1 MATNAMIGYS
11 TLVYYADAESPGT
24 FTQVTEVIEV
34 TPPNQAA
41 DDVDATHF
49 TSPNRTREYI
59 QGLIEP
65 GEASIVLNRI
75 PGGTAE
81 IAIMALRDSGAR
93 RMWRFVWPN
102 NTIWDFVA
110 YVKGY
115 ETTSPIDDRMTA
127 TCTLKVS
134 GSTTVTI
141 GSPTPP

>member
-1 MATNAMIGYS
+1 MATNAMIGYQ
-11 TLVYYADAESPGT
+11 TTVFYADAESPGI

-34 TPPNQAA
+34 TPPNAVA

-59 QGLIEP
+59 AGFIEP
-65 GEASIVLNRI
+65 GEASFGVNRI
-75 PGGTAE
+75 PGGSLE
-81 IAIMALRDSGAR
+81 IALMALRDSGAR

-110 YVKGY
+110 YVKGH

-127 TCTLKVS
+127 TYTLKVA
-134 GSTTVTI
+134 GSTTVTV

>member
-1 MATNAMIGYS
+1 MTNAMIGYQTQIFVS
-11 TLVYYADAESPGT
+11 DQNSPGL
-24 FTQVTEVIEV
+24 FTQIQEVIEV
-34 TPPNQAA
+34 TPPNAQS

-65 GEASIVLNRI
+65 GEASFGMNRV
-75 PGGTAE
+75 PGGTTE
-81 IAIMALRDSGAR
+81 VLLQGLQTSGALRF
-93 RMWRFVWPN
+93 WRILWPN
-102 NTIWDFVA
+102 NTTWDFSA

-115 ETTSPIDDRMTA
+115 EISSPIDDRITA
-127 TCTLKVS
+127 TCTLKVN

>member
-11 TLVYYADAESPGT
+11 TKVYYADALSPGV
-24 FTQVTEVIEV
+24 FTQVSEVIEV
-34 TPPNQAA
+34 TPPNAVA
-41 DDVDATHF
+41 DDVDATHY

-65 GEASIVLNRI
+65 GEASFGMNRV
-75 PGGTAE
+75 PGGTTE
-81 IAIMALRDSGAR
+81 TALLALQTSGAP
-93 RMWRFVWPN
+93 RMFRFEWPN
-102 NTIWDFVA
+102 NTIWDFPA

-127 TCTLKVS
+127 TCTLKVT
-134 GSTTVTI
+134 GSSTITI